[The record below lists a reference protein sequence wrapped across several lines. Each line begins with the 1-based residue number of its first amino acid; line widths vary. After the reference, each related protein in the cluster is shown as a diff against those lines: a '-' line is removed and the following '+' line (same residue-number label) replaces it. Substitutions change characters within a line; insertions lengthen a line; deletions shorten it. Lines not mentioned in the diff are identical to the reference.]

1 MQEMFKSIR
10 LNTNAFRMYLEV
22 SHIRNLTYC
31 SVKCKM
37 RYVNNY
43 HKQQGFFAS
52 FFVETKFNLGQLHP
66 RQNSSLVLRLML
78 NTPANQVLQ
87 FVPTKL
93 LQHQHQ
99 DDPHC

>member
-22 SHIRNLTYC
+22 SHIQNLTYC

-43 HKQQGFFAS
+43 HK
-52 FFVETKFNLGQLHP
+52 
-66 RQNSSLVLRLML
+66 
-78 NTPANQVLQ
+78 
-87 FVPTKL
+87 
-93 LQHQHQ
+93 
-99 DDPHC
+99 